1 MAYGC
6 YMALRCLTQNTLMP
20 SPSDDG
26 EPLEKKA
33 GTLSYITTATK
44 RRRTTKGGIWGYLL
58 LRGVVDEADALL
70 DVALEALDRGV
81 QE

>member
-1 MAYGC
+1 M
-6 YMALRCLTQNTLMP
+6 
-20 SPSDDG
+20 SDNG
-26 EPLEKKA
+26 GWAIQSRKFHAKT
-33 GTLSYITTATK
+33 GGKTTNDQ
-44 RRRTTKGGIWGYLL
+44 GVLGYLL